1 MFTLHNGDC
10 LQIMPSI
17 PGGSIDAII
26 TDLPYG
32 TTACKWDTVIEFAP
46 MWKEVKRVLKPNGA
60 FITTASQPF
69 TSALIMSNPKAFRIC
84 WYWRKE
90 RGTNFQKSR
99 TSPMKVIEECIVFS
113 FGTPFYNPIK
123 TPIEKPYKHVMPK
136 PKENHSQNM
145 DSLGIDENG
154 NRLVKEYNSAF
165 PENALYFPRDNMSK
179 GKSLHPTQKPVA
191 LYEYLIK
198 TYTNEG
204 ETVLDIAMGSGT
216 TIEAAERTGRT
227 SIGIEK
233 DKGIF
238 QSAVLRLK
246 PFTPSNTAS
255 SGRVDSSRSPELFPA
270 EVSPSAKVTR
280 QTTRR

>member
-10 LQIMPSI
+10 LQVMPSI
-17 PGGSIDAII
+17 PSGSIDAII

-46 MWKEVKRVLKPNGA
+46 MWKEVKRVLKPSGV

-69 TSALIMSNPKAFRIC
+69 TSALIMSNPVFFQCEWI
-84 WYWRKE
+84 WRKDKPS
-90 RGTNFQKSR
+90 NFALANR
-99 TSPMKVIEECIVFS
+99 HPMKYHENIIVFANGKNTYNKQISEGHKPMNGQARYGRTYHGSVPALEVVKRYSGGKTSRNPSSVIEVN
-113 FGTPFYNPIK
+113 TV
-123 TPIEKPYKHVMPK
+123 KH
-136 PKENHSQNM
+136 
-145 DSLGIDENG
+145 
-154 NRLVKEYNSAF
+154 NS
-165 PENALYFPRDNMSK
+165 PDK
-179 GKSLHPTQKPVA
+179 GGLHPTQKPVA

-204 ETVLDIAMGSGT
+204 ETILDIAMGSGT
-216 TIEAAERTGRT
+216 TIEAAEQTGRN

-233 DKGIF
+233 DEGIF

-246 PFTPSNTAS
+246 PFTPSNKAC
-255 SGRVDSSRSPELFPA
+255 SGRVDSSGSLELFPA